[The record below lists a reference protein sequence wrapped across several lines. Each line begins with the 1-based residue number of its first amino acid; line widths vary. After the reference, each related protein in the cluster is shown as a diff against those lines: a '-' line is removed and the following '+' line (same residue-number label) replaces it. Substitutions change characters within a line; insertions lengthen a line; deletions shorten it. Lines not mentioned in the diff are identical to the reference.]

1 MKTFNNVSIAILIIV
16 VSILLISTIKEKEGA
31 TKGAQKIE
39 IVKVSTQTQNQK
51 PCKFEIIE
59 VYDGGTNGFRVIKR
73 VDNCKY

>member
-1 MKTFNNVSIAILIIV
+1 MKTFNKVSILILIIV
-16 VSILLISTIKEKEGA
+16 VSILLILKVKENEGA
-31 TKGAQKIE
+31 TKAE
-39 IVKVSTQTQNQK
+39 IINVTTQTQNQE

>member
-1 MKTFNNVSIAILIIV
+1 MKTFNKLSILILIMV
-16 VSILLISTIKEKEGA
+16 VSILLILKVKESKGA

-39 IVKVSTQTQNQK
+39 IVKVTTQTQNQE

-73 VDNCKY
+73 IDNCK

>member
-1 MKTFNNVSIAILIIV
+1 MKTFNKVSILILIIV
-16 VSILLISTIKEKEGA
+16 VSILLILKVKES
-31 TKGAQKIE
+31 KGAQKIE
-39 IVKVSTQTQNQK
+39 IVKVTTQTQNQE

>member
-16 VSILLISTIKEKEGA
+16 VSILLILKIKES
-31 TKGAQKIE
+31 KGAQKIE
-39 IVKVSTQTQNQK
+39 IVKVTTQTQNQE

>member
-1 MKTFNNVSIAILIIV
+1 MKTFNKVSIAILIIV
-16 VSILLISTIKEKEGA
+16 VSILLILKIKESKGA
-31 TKGAQKIE
+31 TKSE
-39 IVKVSTQTQNQK
+39 IVKVTTQTQNQE

>member
-1 MKTFNNVSIAILIIV
+1 MKTFNKVSIAILIMV
-16 VSILLISTIKEKEGA
+16 VSILLILKIKESKGA

-39 IVKVSTQTQNQK
+39 IVKVSTQTQNQE

-73 VDNCKY
+73 IDNCK